1 MRSKYKQV
9 KDLDE
14 VSFRRLT
21 GVKRGT
27 FSQMLLILKGAKKK
41 LKIQGGRENKLS
53 LANQLLLCLEYLRE
67 YRTYF
72 HIGQSYGVSESTAW
86 RISRW
91 VEDTLIKSREFS
103 LPGKK
108 ALAKNDEE
116 LEVIL
121 IDASESPVERPKKKE
136 KQKPQKRAEALLFRQ
151 EEAPHDEVASSG
163 GQEVSTGDLH

>member
-1 MRSKYKQV
+1 MRSKFKQL
-9 KDLDE
+9 KNLNE
-14 VSFRRLT
+14 AEFRRLT
-21 GVKRGT
+21 GVKRET
-27 FSQMLLILKGAKKK
+27 FFKMLGILKTAKKK
-41 LKIQGGRENKLS
+41 LKAQGGRENKLS

-108 ALAKNDEE
+108 ALAKSDTEY
-116 LEVIL
+116 EVIL

-136 KQKPQKRAEALLFRQ
+136 EQKPQECAEALLFGQ
-151 EEAPHDEVASSG
+151 EEASHP
-163 GQEVSTGDLH
+163 QE

>member
-1 MRSKYKQV
+1 MRSKFKQL
-9 KDLDE
+9 KSLNDPG
-14 VSFRRLT
+14 FRRLT
-21 GVKRGT
+21 GVQRET
-27 FSQMLLILKGAKKK
+27 FFKMLGILKIAKKE
-41 LKIQGGRENKLS
+41 LKSQGGRENKLS

-108 ALAKNDEE
+108 ALTKSDTEY
-116 LEVIL
+116 EVIL

-136 KQKPQKRAEALLFRQ
+136 EQKPKECAEALLFRQ
-151 EEAPHDEVASSG
+151 EETSHHEITDG
-163 GQEVSTGDLH
+163 GG